1 MMQVQNDRSKVNF
14 RKQRIFHV
22 RHFNH
27 LKKEIIDECYTL
39 SEVID
44 VVDILRRR
52 HILFDLFIVS
62 NGIEYCLL

>member
-1 MMQVQNDRSKVNF
+1 MTLQNEKTKVNF
-14 RKQRIFHV
+14 RRQRIFHV

-27 LKKEIIDECYTL
+27 LKKEFIDERYTL

-44 VVDILRRR
+44 VVDKLRRR

>member
-1 MMQVQNDRSKVNF
+1 MTLQNEKTKVNF
-14 RKQRIFHV
+14 RRQRIFHV

>member
-1 MMQVQNDRSKVNF
+1 MTLKNEKTKVNF
-14 RKQRIFHV
+14 RRQRIFHV

-27 LKKEIIDECYTL
+27 LKKEIIDERYTL

-44 VVDILRRR
+44 VVDKLRRR